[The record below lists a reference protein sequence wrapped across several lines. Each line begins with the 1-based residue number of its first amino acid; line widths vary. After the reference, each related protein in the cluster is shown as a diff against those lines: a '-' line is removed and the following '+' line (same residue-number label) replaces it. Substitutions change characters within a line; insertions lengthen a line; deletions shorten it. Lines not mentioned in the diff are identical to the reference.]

1 MNNNAA
7 SECMLTNK
15 EPKDID
21 KVGVESDIMKRKIV
35 N

>member
-1 MNNNAA
+1 MNKNED
-7 SECMLTNK
+7 SECMLMNK